1 MRFLLLLL
9 CGSLAIALSA
19 ADAKPLTLAA
29 VDQRTVTVDAIA
41 VARAMPDRLEWQ
53 LQVKS
58 VRPSMKDS
66 RAEVEASI
74 QNLKLALKTIG
85 VPETAL
91 ALSDVEQGRDYE
103 WSGRKRAFKG
113 FSALSSARLTITNFG
128 LVQRLL
134 SEVLGDDLISI
145 RSMDQISD
153 REGELR
159 QQALAAAAQVARKKA
174 EILASTLGAKVGEVV
189 QIYETSFQDTSSYAG
204 NWSGPIQA
212 QVSSEPEETQRS
224 AGVREITVRASI
236 KVSFELVN

>member
-9 CGSLAIALSA
+9 CCCCANALTA

-29 VDQRTVTVDAIA
+29 VDQRTVTVDAVA

-53 LQVKS
+53 LQIKS
-58 VRPSMKDS
+58 VRPSMKES

-74 QNLKLALKTIG
+74 QNLKAALKGIG

-91 ALSDVEQGRDYE
+91 VLSDVEQGRDYE

-113 FSALSSARLTITNFG
+113 YSALSSARLTITSFG
-128 LVQRLL
+128 IVQRLL
-134 SEVLGDDLISI
+134 SEVLGDDLITI
-145 RSMDQISD
+145 RSMDQVSD

-174 EILASTLGAKVGEVV
+174 EILATTLGAKVGGVV
-189 QIYETSFQDTSSYAG
+189 QIYETSFQDTASYSG
-204 NWSGPIQA
+204 NWMGPIQA
-212 QVSSEPEETQRS
+212 QVSSEPDEAQRS

-236 KVSFELVN
+236 KVSFELAD